1 MLSFL
6 KSRWKSIRIAFEGV
20 RFVLRTQ
27 KNAWVHV
34 TITVLVLLMG
44 VLMGL
49 DRLEWVLILLTLG
62 MVWAAESFNTA
73 MEVMID
79 FVSPEQRPLAKTC
92 KDVSAA
98 GVLITAIVSVLV
110 GVLIFGPRLW
120 EWLCA
125 LAGWFSGPK

>member
-6 KSRWKSIRIAFEGV
+6 KSRWNSIKIAFEGV
-20 RFVLRTQ
+20 LFVLRTQ

-34 TITVLVLLMG
+34 TITSLVLLTG

-79 FVSPEQRPLAKTC
+79 FVSPEQRPMAKTC

-120 EWLCA
+120 GWLCG
-125 LAGWFSGPK
+125 LAGWVSGP